1 MGSEGYR
8 WRVGNMD
15 KELGDMNGWCS
26 VLFRMG
32 GGGGVGTKIVSQF
45 RNDGVLY

>member
-1 MGSEGYR
+1 MGNEGYR

-26 VLFRMG
+26 ILFRMG
-32 GGGGVGTKIVSQF
+32 GRDKDSVTV
-45 RNDGVLY
+45 